1 MAKYKPMPRREEG
14 DVIAN
19 SQGMTF
25 GKMMKDIRESRSKS
39 LRSAS
44 GEIGISPAYLSDI
57 ENDRRYP
64 PVGEVLDKMLSVYK
78 VSPEDE
84 YEIMDLIGIA
94 RKELA
99 PDMVEFLRGSEFA
112 REIVRKLMAVSK
124 LDGYVIDHED
134 KANDV
139 MQAVQALTGQK

>member
-14 DVIAN
+14 DMIAN

-25 GKMMKDIRESRSKS
+25 GKMMKEIRERRSIS
-39 LRSAS
+39 LRRAS
-44 GEIGISPAYLSDI
+44 SEIGISPAYLSDI

-84 YEIMDLIGIA
+84 YEIMDLVGIA

-124 LDGYVIDHED
+124 LDSYVIDHED

-139 MQAVQALTGQK
+139 MQAVQVLMGQK

>member
-14 DVIAN
+14 DMIAN

-25 GKMMKDIRESRSKS
+25 GKMMKEIRERRSIS
-39 LRSAS
+39 LRRAS
-44 GEIGISPAYLSDI
+44 SEIGISPAYLSDI
-57 ENDRRYP
+57 EHDRRYP

-78 VSPEDE
+78 VIPEDE
-84 YEIMDLIGIA
+84 YEIMDLVGIA

-124 LDGYVIDHED
+124 LDSYVIDHED

-139 MQAVQALTGQK
+139 MQAVQVLMGQK

>member
-1 MAKYKPMPRREEG
+1 
-14 DVIAN
+14 
-19 SQGMTF
+19 
-25 GKMMKDIRESRSKS
+25 
-39 LRSAS
+39 
-44 GEIGISPAYLSDI
+44 
-57 ENDRRYP
+57 
-64 PVGEVLDKMLSVYK
+64 MLSVYK

-124 LDGYVIDHED
+124 LDGYAIEHED
-134 KANDV
+134 KAYGV
-139 MQAVQALTGQK
+139 IQAVQALTKQK

>member
-1 MAKYKPMPRREEG
+1 MAKYKPMPRREDG

-19 SQGMTF
+19 PQGMTF
-25 GKMMKDIRESRSKS
+25 GKMMKEIRERRNIS

-64 PVGEVLDKMLSVYK
+64 PVGEVLDRMLSVYK

-112 REIVRKLMAVSK
+112 REIVRKLMGVPK
-124 LDGYVIDHED
+124 LDSYIIDHED
-134 KANDV
+134 EADDLV
-139 MQAVQALTGQK
+139 QAVQVLTGQK

>member
-19 SQGMTF
+19 SKGMTF
-25 GKMMKDIRESRSKS
+25 GKMMKGIRERRSIS

-78 VSPEDE
+78 VSSEVE

-99 PDMVEFLRGSEFA
+99 PDMVEFLRESEFA
-112 REIVRKLMAVSK
+112 REIVRKLMVISK
-124 LDGYVIDHED
+124 FDSYVIDHED
-134 KANDV
+134 EANEV
-139 MQAVQALTGQK
+139 IQAVQALTGRK